1 MVRSSTLFLVVLSM
15 AVVLALSAPAVAAEA
30 KGTIKTVTADKNEFV
45 MTDANAKDW
54 TMNVNKDAKVFVNDK
69 ESKLSDLQASDAVTI
84 TYEKVGDR
92 LNVSEI
98 KCKRK

>member
-1 MVRSSTLFLVVLSM
+1 MVRFSTLFLAVLSV
-15 AVVLALSAPAVAAEA
+15 AVVLALSSPAVAAEA
-30 KGTIKTVTADKNEFV
+30 KGTIKTVTADKHEFV

-54 TMNVNKDAKVFVNDK
+54 TMHVTKDAKVFVNDK
-69 ESKLSDLQASDAVTI
+69 EGKLSDLQASDQVTV

-98 KCKRK
+98 RCKRK